1 MPIYYLDTSA
11 VAKLYLIDEIGADF
25 MLTLVENAIRGEI
38 LCISSFGALELNAV
52 IMRQV
57 QSASQRDETLRKFI
71 QDTAEIFQ
79 VLPTND
85 DIFDQALLVVQ
96 SHRLRA
102 GDAVHLATALA
113 IAADEDG
120 EQVYMVTSDA
130 ELLAAAAAA
139 GMDALDPQ
147 ADNAIDILISIRTQ

>member
-147 ADNAIDILISIRTQ
+147 ADNAIDILFSFRTQ